1 MFCLQCGC
9 ENPNDVKFCFNCGF
23 GIAAQSES
31 VQAPSASPPP
41 LPPENVQAPSASPP
55 PLPPESVQAPSASP
69 PPLPQTNSL
78 TLKSIVPN
86 TINLQGVMMY
96 KVKHMALAMRLD
108 GTWGDV
114 EFQYSNYNDLHDDYS
129 KLFEALQRITNN
141 NVMWFNARERP
152 AVVLNRITNVHLN
165 DWWKRIELDIAGVGQ
180 YWVMYDNQAPMNTDY
195 STLMYML
202 ANRG

>member
-23 GIAAQSES
+23 GIAAQSE
-31 VQAPSASPPP
+31 
-41 LPPENVQAPSASPP
+41 NVQTPP
-55 PLPPESVQAPSASP
+55 PLPPESVHAPSASP

-86 TINLQGVMMY
+86 TINLQSVIMY
-96 KVKHMALAMRLD
+96 SVKHSALAMRLD

-114 EFQYSNYNDLHDDYS
+114 EFNYSNYNDLHDDYS
-129 KLFEALQRITNN
+129 KLFEALQRVTNN

-152 AVVLNRITNVHLN
+152 AVVLNRVTNVYLN
-165 DWWKRIELDIAGVGQ
+165 DWWKRIELDMVGVGKF
-180 YWVMYDNQAPMNTDY
+180 WIEYDNENAFRSDYNTL
-195 STLMYML
+195 TYML
-202 ANRG
+202 ANRRY